1 MSARTCIKTP
11 TSRVSLESASI
22 TLVKGE
28 FACIARARKV
38 NRLALR
44 NIRQNLCFAFGYD
57 ALGLPI
63 AAGVLYPFGL
73 LLSPMRA
80 AAAISLSSVSVI
92 AIALRLKP
100 GATDHKVRVLVL
112 SPMRAAAAIS
122 LSSVSVIAIA
132 LRLKHARIYSR
143 RCHRGYF
150 PLFRRY
156 DKHPDG
162 SCT

>member
-73 LLSPMRA
+73 LLSPM
-80 AAAISLSSVSVI
+80 L
-92 AIALRLKP
+92 
-100 GATDHKVRVLVL
+100 
-112 SPMRAAAAIS
+112 AAAAIS